1 MRPGASIG
9 QTPRMPVVRC
19 LARSVVVGAIAVVA
33 AGCGATTRPTGSPS
47 APGELGIDWGRAA
60 SVERPAN
67 YEETVSPS
75 YVAKHPIL
83 RIQGQA
89 SPVDLAG
96 LPGGGFVAVGY
107 APPDWVPFAWTS
119 SDGDRWS
126 IHPMGSTDFTF
137 PVAVATSTDGTVVAV
152 GRSGREPVA
161 WTTRDGVT
169 WDRHGV
175 ATLGDGGVPE
185 RLTTVTTGPDGFVA
199 GGSVGPEL
207 SDRHARFW
215 RSADGI
221 TWQPVADDAVAFAN
235 AEVRSITAFNG
246 GYVAVGVVGSVQQPT
261 GAVAWTSP
269 DGVGWTRVD
278 DPSFVGGVAVSVA
291 PAPFG
296 GLVAVGSLVGR
307 RSALSW
313 ISPDGRS
320 WTRSPGAP
328 SLEHSGG
335 FAWMTDVV
343 GIGDV
348 LIAVGDVQGLQRGT
362 AESWVS
368 RDGLTWTM
376 SNSAP
381 VQEGAEFYAIVPNGS
396 GALAV
401 GAFGAPDSY
410 AADVWV
416 TPGR

>member
-1 MRPGASIG
+1 MTPIG
-9 QTPRMPVVRC
+9 PVRAAL
-19 LARSVVVGAIAVVA
+19 LAAVAIAALGCEAVV
-33 AGCGATTRPTGSPS
+33 PQPS
-47 APGELGIDWGRAA
+47 AAPQLGIDWGRVA

-75 YVAKHPIL
+75 YVGKHPIL
-83 RIQGQA
+83 RIGGQA
-89 SPVDLAG
+89 SPVDLTG

-119 SDGDRWS
+119 ADGDRWS
-126 IHPMGSTDFTF
+126 IHPMGSTEFTF
-137 PVAVATSTDGTVVAV
+137 PVAVATGANGTVVAV

-161 WTTRDGVT
+161 WTTRDGAN

-175 ATLGDGGVPE
+175 AVLDVDGVAE
-185 RLTTVTTGPDGFVA
+185 RMTAVAAGPSGFVA
-199 GGSVGPEL
+199 GGSAGPEL

-221 TWQPVADDAVAFAN
+221 TWEPVADDADAFAN
-235 AEVRSITAFNG
+235 AEVRSITALQAGF
-246 GYVAVGVVGSVQQPT
+246 VAVGVVGSVQDPT

-269 DGVGWTRVD
+269 DGVSWTRID
-278 DPSFVGGVAVSVA
+278 DPSFIGGVAVSVA

-296 GLVAVGSLVGR
+296 GLVAVGSLVDR
-307 RSALSW
+307 RSALAW
-313 ISPDGRS
+313 VSPDGRS
-320 WTRSPGAP
+320 WTRSPSAP

-348 LIAVGDVQGLQRGT
+348 VIAVGDVQGLQRGT

-381 VQEGAEFYAIVPNGS
+381 VQEGAEFYAIAIGAS

-410 AADVWV
+410 VPEVWG